1 MDPKIWGPS
10 AWDFIH
16 TVALGYP
23 SSPTLT
29 DKNNYRDFYTNIG
42 NILPCPVC
50 QRHYNEFLSGRLLDL
65 DEALESTESLFN
77 WTVDAHNNVN
87 ENNRKPIWTY
97 AKAVAKYHSL
107 YIKGKKA
114 QSVAN
119 VLGSRHQTVRG
130 QNWSRNSSDT
140 NDQNGSN
147 ASDMLE
153 RNRSWCSD
161 FYNELSSPSGL
172 AFVLLTIILAYFLY
186 AKTVKPKLPQL
197 RPAGKSVRTESVG
210 RHSTR

>member
-50 QRHYNEFLSGRLLDL
+50 QRHYNEFLSGRLLDI

-97 AKAVAKYHSL
+97 AKAVAKYHAL
-107 YIKGKKA
+107 YIKGKRG
-114 QSVAN
+114 QSVEN
-119 VLGSRHQTVRG
+119 RQQTER
-130 QNWSRNSSDT
+130 QNRSRNGP
-140 NDQNGSN
+140 NGPN
-147 ASDMLE
+147 GPNGDMVE
-153 RNRSWCSD
+153 RNHNWCSD
-161 FYNELSSPSGL
+161 FFNELSSPSGL
-172 AFVLLTIILAYFLY
+172 AFMLLTIILAYFMY
-186 AKTVKPKLPQL
+186 AKTVKHNL
-197 RPAGKSVRTESVG
+197 RPAGNSSRTESVG
-210 RHSTR
+210 RR

>member
-50 QRHYNEFLSGRLLDL
+50 QRHYNEFLNGRLLDL

-77 WTVDAHNNVN
+77 WTIDAHNNVN

-97 AKAVAKYHSL
+97 AKAVEKYHSI
-107 YIKGKKA
+107 YIKSKKGRR
-114 QSVAN
+114 STPTE
-119 VLGSRHQTVRG
+119 VL
-130 QNWSRNSSDT
+130 D
-140 NDQNGSN
+140 
-147 ASDMLE
+147 ASDVSE
-153 RNRSWCSD
+153 QNKISDSGRRWCTD

-172 AFVLLTIILAYFLY
+172 AFVLLITILAYFLY
-186 AKTVKPKLPQL
+186 AKTVKSKI
-197 RPAGKSVRTESVG
+197 RPISKIIRT
-210 RHSTR
+210 RQD